1 MKTRVRCGDKIT
13 EYVNCTAT
21 EKQGD
26 VCNPVLF
33 SLFINDLALQA
44 TDKGS
49 HEI

>member
-1 MKTRVRCGDKIT
+1 MKTGVRSGDKIT
-13 EYVNCTAT
+13 EYVKCMAT

-33 SLFINDLALQA
+33 RLFINDTALQA

-49 HEI
+49 CGI